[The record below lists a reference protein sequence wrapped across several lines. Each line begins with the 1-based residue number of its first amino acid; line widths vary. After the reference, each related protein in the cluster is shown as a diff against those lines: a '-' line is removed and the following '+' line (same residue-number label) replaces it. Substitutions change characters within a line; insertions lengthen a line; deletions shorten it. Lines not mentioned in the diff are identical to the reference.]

1 MAATSVFSHDCA
13 SLDTAPV
20 AAIPI
25 VDLSPLTA
33 ASAAHSVSARDAT
46 AAALVDALHTCGFA
60 YLANHGI
67 PASVIDGMF
76 DLSRRFFALD
86 PAEKERVLW
95 DSPESNRGYV
105 GIGREKLS
113 ELDKEGRAEDIK
125 ELNRVSPDL
134 KEAFDIGNPSP
145 SKQYKNKF
153 PSPEVG
159 VQCESFFET
168 MSQMNVSVMSAVA
181 LGLGLDPDYFVKFIN
196 NHDNTLRLLHYPRVP
211 ADEFTDLSRRCGA
224 HCDYGALTFLF
235 QDAVGGLEVRDRV
248 TGKFVRA
255 TPVPGTILVN
265 VGDLLQRW
273 TNDYLVSTEHRVVK
287 PDIVDGDGQ
296 FPSRYSI
303 AFFCDPNFDAEIS
316 TIEKFVTAENPHK
329 YPSVNAGSYLVSR
342 LSSTYV

>member
-67 PASVIDGMF
+67 PASVIDGM
-76 DLSRRFFALD
+76 
-86 PAEKERVLW
+86 
-95 DSPESNRGYV
+95 
-105 GIGREKLS
+105 KLS

-159 VQCESFFET
+159 LQCESFFET